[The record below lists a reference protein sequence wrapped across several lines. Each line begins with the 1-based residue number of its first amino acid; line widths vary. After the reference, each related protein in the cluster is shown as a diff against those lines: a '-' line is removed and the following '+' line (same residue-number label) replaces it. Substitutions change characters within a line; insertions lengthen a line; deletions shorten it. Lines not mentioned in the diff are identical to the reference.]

1 MSEKDKKDIDENLN
15 NNVEQNVNND
25 VEQNLNNDVEQ
36 VHDSKDVDEI
46 PELKMINN
54 SNPKEIKYKDKW
66 ATLLIVVGL
75 VLLSVVAFVS
85 IFKFNAGIA

>member
-15 NNVEQNVNND
+15 NDVEQNV
-25 VEQNLNNDVEQ
+25 NNDVEQ

-54 SNPKEIKYKDKW
+54 SNPKEIKYKDKR

-85 IFKFNAGIA
+85 IFNAGIA